1 MTTSTVPMTRNAPES
16 ILQSQVIQLA
26 KMNGFRVHHARP
38 VQQANGRWLTAIAG
52 DAGFPDLVL
61 AHPERGVLFLELK
74 AEKGKLSEAQIQ
86 WGHSLSKFVEYYL
99 IRPQDLEKLAKRLG
113 APR

>member
-1 MTTSTVPMTRNAPES
+1 MAKNAPES

-61 AHPERGVLFLELK
+61 AHSERGVLFLELK
-74 AEKGKLSEAQIQ
+74 AENGKLSPGQVM
-86 WGHSLSKFVEYYL
+86 WGNALSKHVEYYL
-99 IRPQDLEKLAKRLG
+99 IRPQDLDKLAKRLG
-113 APR
+113 RTA

>member
-1 MTTSTVPMTRNAPES
+1 MARQAPEA

-61 AHPERGVLFLELK
+61 AHSERGVLFLELK
-74 AEKGKLSEAQIQ
+74 AENGKLSPGQVM
-86 WGHSLSKFVEYYL
+86 WGNALSKHVEYYL
-99 IRPQDLEKLAKRLG
+99 IRPQDLDKLAKRLG
-113 APR
+113 RTA